1 MNTAILPQWCQYR
14 HNTTTNHFPNAYAS
28 YDYNIDSKTI
38 ICDFLKCFRGRQSVA
53 NMSLIILKKSAS
65 STRYIFLYSWFQI
78 FFYSPH
84 NRQLSKHVSSCTP
97 FGQTSYHHL
106 TWFFSLQLTIINQCL
121 RMGVTFAQTRGSAIS
136 IYIINNEIFFH
147 YFWMMI
153 IFSPG
158 FFCISINECIEFTK
172 FWGFHI
178 IYLDRMYT
186 DKMILPTVHKSI

>member
-1 MNTAILPQWCQYR
+1 MSLWTL
-14 HNTTTNHFPNAYAS
+14 HFSPSHVIIDTIQLLIIFQMY
-28 YDYNIDSKTI
+28 YDCNIDSKTI

-65 STRYIFLYSWFQI
+65 STRYIFLYSWFWI

-84 NRQLSKHVSSCTP
+84 KRQLSKHVSSCTP

-136 IYIINNEIFFH
+136 IYIINNKIFFH

-158 FFCISINECIEFTK
+158 FFAFE
-172 FWGFHI
+172 
-178 IYLDRMYT
+178 
-186 DKMILPTVHKSI
+186 

>member
-1 MNTAILPQWCQYR
+1 MSLWTLNLSPV
-14 HNTTTNHFPNAYAS
+14 
-28 YDYNIDSKTI
+28 DVNIDTIQLLIIFQMHMHLTI
-38 ICDFLKCFRGRQSVA
+38 IILIAKKICSFLKCFRGRQSGA
-53 NMSLIILKKSAS
+53 KMSLIILKKSAS
-65 STRYIFLYSWFQI
+65 STRYIFLYSLFWI
-78 FFYSPH
+78 FFYLPH

-136 IYIINNEIFFH
+136 IYIINNKIFFH

-158 FFCISINECIEFTK
+158 FFAFE
-172 FWGFHI
+172 
-178 IYLDRMYT
+178 
-186 DKMILPTVHKSI
+186 

>member
-1 MNTAILPQWCQYR
+1 
-14 HNTTTNHFPNAYAS
+14 
-28 YDYNIDSKTI
+28 
-38 ICDFLKCFRGRQSVA
+38 
-53 NMSLIILKKSAS
+53 MSLIILKKSES
-65 STRYIFLYSWFQI
+65 STRYIFLYSWFWI

-136 IYIINNEIFFH
+136 IYIINNKIFFH

-153 IFSPG
+153 IFRQV
-158 FFCISINECIEFTK
+158 FLHWNKQMYRIYKI
-172 FWGFHI
+172 WGFA
-178 IYLDRMYT
+178 YCS
-186 DKMILPTVHKSI
+186 ILIKRIKK

>member
-1 MNTAILPQWCQYR
+1 
-14 HNTTTNHFPNAYAS
+14 
-28 YDYNIDSKTI
+28 
-38 ICDFLKCFRGRQSVA
+38 
-53 NMSLIILKKSAS
+53 MSLIILKKSTS
-65 STRYIFLYSWFQI
+65 STRYIFLYSWFWI
-78 FFYSPH
+78 FFYLPH

-136 IYIINNEIFFH
+136 IYIINNKIFFH

-158 FFCISINECIEFTK
+158 FFAFEWTYVSNLKNFGFRILFILIECIRT
-172 FWGFHI
+172 
-178 IYLDRMYT
+178 
-186 DKMILPTVHKSI
+186 KMILPTVHKSI